1 MRIHHWLLQVA
12 ALALLAGCGGEDG
25 PAAPPPGAIG
35 GGPTPTPSP
44 SPSPS
49 PTTRAFAEEFNGPQL
64 NAAIWKAE
72 GPNFWV
78 NNELQAYVNSPDT
91 IALRSNVAG
100 ADGGVLVL
108 KPKWAPGQ
116 DPRSDRK
123 ADFQSG
129 RIDTRGA
136 YDFTYG
142 KAEARIRM
150 SELTGVWP
158 AFWLLGNDT
167 WPATGEIDIMEFV
180 GEPGWISAA
189 LHGSGYSGANA
200 LSRRYNFPA
209 GVRVSDWHIYGV
221 EWSRTAIVFSVD
233 GNEFFRVTRSEVE
246 RSGPWAF
253 DSPKHI
259 ILNFALGGDYP
270 FGVNGVTAPYRGLPQ
285 PTVDAIKAGEAEM
298 LVDWVRVTPPPGP

>member
-1 MRIHHWLLQVA
+1 M
-12 ALALLAGCGGEDG
+12 
-25 PAAPPPGAIG
+25 
-35 GGPTPTPSP
+35 
-44 SPSPS
+44 
-49 PTTRAFAEEFNGPQL
+49 AFAEEFNAPQL
-64 NAAIWKAE
+64 NPAIWKAE

-108 KPKWAPGQ
+108 KPIWAPGL
-116 DPRSDRK
+116 DPRSDRR

-158 AFWLLGNDT
+158 AFWLLGNDA

-209 GVRVSDWHIYGV
+209 GVKVSDWHIYGV

-233 GNEFFRVTRSEVE
+233 GNEFYRVTRSEVE

-285 PTVDAIKAGEAEM
+285 PTVDAIKAGQAEM
-298 LVDWVRVTPPPGP
+298 LVDWVRVTPPPAP

>member
-1 MRIHHWLLQVA
+1 MRIRRWLLAGA
-12 ALALLAGCGGEDG
+12 AIVLLAGCGGEDAS
-25 PAAPPPGAIG
+25 PSPSAPIAS
-35 GGPTPTPSP
+35 GPTPTPP
-44 SPSPS
+44 PSPS
-49 PTTRAFAEEFNGPQL
+49 PTPTTIAFAEEFNAGQF
-64 NAAIWKAE
+64 NTAIWKAE

-116 DPRSDRK
+116 DPRSDRR

-142 KAEARIRM
+142 RAQARIKM
-150 SELTGVWP
+150 SEGTGLWP
-158 AFWLLGNDT
+158 AFWLLGNGT

-200 LSRRYNFPA
+200 FSRRFNFPA
-209 GVRVSDWHIYGV
+209 GVRVSDWHIYSA
-221 EWSRTAIVFSVD
+221 EWSSTAIAFAVD
-233 GNEFFRVTRSEVE
+233 GNEYFRITRSEVE

-253 DSPKHI
+253 DTPKHI

-270 FGVNGVTAPYRGLPQ
+270 FGVNGVTTPYRGLPQ
-285 PTVDAIKAGEAEM
+285 STVDAITAGEAEM
-298 LVDWVRVTPPPGP
+298 LVDWVRVTPP